1 MNPKELSDYDD
12 IATSLIV
19 DPYLGFTSHKMNLTF
34 KACNNNENVILKN
47 IIEHFIS
54 NQNYDKA
61 LKQLMKGDW
70 INSKLQNKILEE
82 HVCMN

>member
-1 MNPKELSDYDD
+1 MNPKELSEYDD

-34 KACNNNENVILKN
+34 KACNNNVILKN
-47 IIEHFIS
+47 IIENFIS
-54 NQNYDKA
+54 NQNYERT

-70 INSKLQNKILEE
+70 INSKMQNKILEE
-82 HVCMN
+82 HVCMH